1 MSTSTENYSETLA
14 RLKKQLVTSRFLRW
28 WLGELASMAPAWLRS
43 AGLDAGSF
51 TLVRLDQASAL
62 LCRLENGALR
72 DVGSVALQS
81 LDAAGQRQ
89 AFQAVLGQLPAS
101 RREIALMLPP
111 GRVLCKTLTLPLATE
126 ENLRQVLEFQI
137 EQHTPFSP
145 GDVYF
150 GCRVL
155 ARDFQR
161 GQLTLEFAATPRD
174 AVDQALKTLNTWGAP
189 VRAVVAQDM
198 LAATELVNL
207 LPAAQGRAPSRLMR
221 GLNPWLAGLLVLLA
235 LAAMAMPLLI
245 KREAV
250 VQLQPWVEKGKQA
263 AQAADALRRQLET
276 RVDQHN
282 YLLEK
287 RQALP
292 PVIMALEELTR
303 VLPDDTWV
311 QQLDIKGKELQ
322 IHGET
327 ASSFRLIGL
336 FEQSGMFHDASFR
349 APLTKGQSSGA
360 ERYQLALQMQPM
372 VGKVATVATP
382 PAAAATAPSA
392 SSPVALPLAAASVP
406 VAAQPSASA
415 PSASAAAPKAPE
427 NKASAAAPT
436 PEKKP

>member
-14 RLKKQLVTSRFLRW
+14 RLKEQLVTSRFLRW
-28 WLGELASMAPAWLRS
+28 WLGELAGMAPAWLRS

-51 TLVRLDQASAL
+51 TLVRLDQTGAL

-72 DVGSVALQS
+72 DAGSVPLQS

-89 AFQAVLGQLPAS
+89 AFQAALGQLPAS

-145 GDVYF
+145 GEVYF
-150 GCRVL
+150 GYRVL

-174 AVDQALKTLNTWGAP
+174 AVDQALKTLNGWGAP
-189 VRAVVAQDM
+189 VRAVVAENM
-198 LAATELVNL
+198 LAANELVNL
-207 LPAAQGRAPSRLMR
+207 LPAAQGKAPSRLMR

-235 LAAMAMPLLI
+235 LGAMAMPLLI

-322 IHGET
+322 IQGET

-336 FEQSGMFHDASFR
+336 FEQSAMFHDANFR
-349 APLTKGQSSGA
+349 APLTKGQTSGA

-372 VGKVATVATP
+372 VGKAATAATP
-382 PAAAATAPSA
+382 PAAAVPAASA
-392 SSPVALPLAAASVP
+392 SSSVALPLAAASAA
-406 VAAQPSASA
+406 VAARPSASA
-415 PSASAAAPKAPE
+415 PAASASAVVPKAPE
-427 NKASAAAPT
+427 NRASAAV